1 MCVATTFGAVP
12 SDRQQL
18 PPTPYDQ
25 QMDSDDADLD
35 RQIANLATAL
45 LSRLDELAEAMAEW
59 IQKEVPSYV
68 DDGQVPYDD
77 LREDCRA
84 QLRSIL
90 PALCGPRGADV
101 AYARESGRQRAVLG
115 VPLAKV
121 MDAYRVGGRFIW
133 EALVAEAHATQSLGS
148 DALVRAVSRIFLIL
162 DDFTDAMASAYRD
175 AVADRIVA
183 QEHER
188 SALVAAL
195 LEGRITEHETL
206 WEAAEILRISRRGPF
221 VVVAAEVPEVGRQA
235 FPEMESRLRSV
246 GVASAWRLL
255 ADLQVGIVVLP
266 ESGRMDQLVAALTQ
280 HAETRVGVSPQYA
293 TLEGTREALRFA
305 KFAILGTA
313 AGGNVTLFDTSPLA
327 VTAASTPEVMARIV
341 AATLGPLDAVADRE
355 VLLDTL
361 EAWRDAGGS
370 TELAAK
376 QLFVHPNTVRQ
387 RLRRIAELTGCKL
400 AAPRDVTRLCL
411 ALEAARQ
418 HRS

>member
-1 MCVATTFGAVP
+1 
-12 SDRQQL
+12 
-18 PPTPYDQ
+18 
-25 QMDSDDADLD
+25 MDAMSDDADLD
-35 RQIANLATAL
+35 RQIARLATAM
-45 LSRLDELAEAMAEW
+45 LSRLDESADAMAEW
-59 IQKEVPSYV
+59 IQKEVTPYV
-68 DDGQVPYDD
+68 DSALVPYAD

-90 PALCGPRGADV
+90 PALGGPEAADIS
-101 AYARESGRQRAVLG
+101 YALQSGRQRAALG

-133 EALVAEAHATQSLGS
+133 EALVAEAQRTHSLGS
-148 DALVRAVSRIFLIL
+148 EALVRAASRIWRIL
-162 DDFTDAMASAYRD
+162 DDFTDAMAGSYRD
-175 AVADRIVA
+175 AVAERIVA

-195 LEGRITEHETL
+195 LEGRITENETL

-221 VVVAAEVPEVGRQA
+221 VVVAAEVPTVGRQA
-235 FPEMESRLRSV
+235 LPDMEVRLRSV
-246 GVASAWRLL
+246 GMSSAWRLL

-266 ESGRMDQLVAALTQ
+266 ESGRMDQLVAMLTK
-280 HAETRVGVSPQYA
+280 HAKHRVGVSPRYL
-293 TLEGTREALRFA
+293 TLDGTREALRFA

-313 AGGNVTLFDTSPLA
+313 ADTLVTLFDSSPLA

-341 AATLGPLDAVADRE
+341 SSTLGRLDTESAAGRE

-361 EAWRDAGGS
+361 EAWRDCGGS
-370 TELAAK
+370 TERAAK

-387 RLRRIAELTGCKL
+387 RLRRIAALTGCTL
-400 AAPRDVTRLCL
+400 TAPRDVAQLCL

-418 HRS
+418 QAH